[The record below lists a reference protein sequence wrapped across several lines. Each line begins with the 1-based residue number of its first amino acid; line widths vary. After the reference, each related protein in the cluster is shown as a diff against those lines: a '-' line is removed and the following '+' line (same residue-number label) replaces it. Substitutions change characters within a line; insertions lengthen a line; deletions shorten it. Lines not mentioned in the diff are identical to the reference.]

1 MSNEP
6 KSGHKGWIGVGIAVI
21 FAIFFL
27 GFLFLSVQQ
36 DTNKVNKYAKTWSGD
51 GASDP
56 MASMPMGHDG
66 MNHGGHNHG
75 KQE

>member
-1 MSNEP
+1 MSDEK
-6 KSGHKGWIGVGIAVI
+6 KSSHSGWIGVGIAFV

-36 DTNKVNKYAKTWSGD
+36 DTTKVNNYAKTWSGD

-56 MASMPMGHDG
+56 MASMPMGHEG
-66 MNHGGHNHG
+66 MNHGKHGHGQH
-75 KQE
+75 